1 MPNFKI
7 VVDASNTEIA
17 TLMKAFIASELCETI
32 QVTEDASPA
41 SNSEGGLYDLS
52 DKRASAAPNS
62 PVWKKSGGNRF
73 IFNTGT
79 SLGWRIGQ
87 ELSLTTGGYFC
98 KSKHILM
105 IFTIHPILLLKITL
119 MFCHMSRLVT

>member
-1 MPNFKI
+1 MIPHALFF
-7 VVDASNTEIA
+7 T
-17 TLMKAFIASELCETI
+17 SELCEAI
-32 QVTEDASPA
+32 QVTGDT
-41 SNSEGGLYDLS
+41 SNSEGGLYELS
-52 DKRASAAPNS
+52 DERASAAPNS

-98 KSKHILM
+98 KSKHIL
-105 IFTIHPILLLKITL
+105 INFTIASIYFLNVI
-119 MFCHMSRLVT
+119 SR

>member
-1 MPNFKI
+1 MSHELMPNFKI

-32 QVTEDASPA
+32 QVTGDASPA
-41 SNSEGGLYDLS
+41 SNSEGGLYELS

-105 IFTIHPILLLKITL
+105 IFTIASTFL
-119 MFCHMSRLVT
+119 

>member
-1 MPNFKI
+1 MISHALFFTS
-7 VVDASNTEIA
+7 D
-17 TLMKAFIASELCETI
+17 LCEAI
-32 QVTEDASPA
+32 QVTGDA
-41 SNSEGGLYDLS
+41 SNSEEGLYELS
-52 DKRASAAPNS
+52 DERASAAPNS

-105 IFTIHPILLLKITL
+105 IFTIHPILLLKIRL